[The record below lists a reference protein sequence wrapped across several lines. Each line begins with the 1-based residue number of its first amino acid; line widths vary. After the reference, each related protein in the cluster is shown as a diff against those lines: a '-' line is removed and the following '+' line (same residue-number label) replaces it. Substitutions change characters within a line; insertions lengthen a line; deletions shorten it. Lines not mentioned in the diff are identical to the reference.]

1 MTIPEACQ
9 LVLEAGS
16 IGNGGVIVLNMG
28 SPVKIADLAKKMIRL
43 YGLVPNID
51 VAITYSGLR
60 PGEKLYEEL
69 LTDGENTVK
78 TYHEKIMIAKVREV
92 EMDAI
97 NTYLNLLD
105 KDVQESIDES
115 QLVSHMKSIV
125 PEYMSN
131 NSVYEFLD
139 SAKVMGIRS
148 RRGGNFLN

>member
-1 MTIPEACQ
+1 MVERY
-9 LVLEAGS
+9 LYFD
-16 IGNGGVIVLNMG
+16 MG

-92 EMDAI
+92 EMEAI
-97 NTYLNLLD
+97 STDLNLLA
-105 KDVQESIDES
+105 KDVEDSIDES
-115 QLVSHMKSIV
+115 RLVSRMKSIV
-125 PEYMSN
+125 PEYISN
-131 NSVYEFLD
+131 NSVYEIPRLCQSD
-139 SAKVMGIRS
+139 GH
-148 RRGGNFLN
+148 